1 MIRIITLLFLF
12 LVYGNFNLIIN
23 DMVIFSLINIAYFT
37 VLKKKNVSLLDIFIF
52 ILSTFIIEVFIGLPI
67 LIGIVVLLFPLLLL
81 NYLINNYN
89 FSFYIKS
96 LIIFLL
102 SFGTLCLFDQTII
115 FRILNT
121 QYLISIIILTFI
133 FLGFSKYGK
142 E

>member
-1 MIRIITLLFLF
+1 MIRIVAILFLF
-12 LVYGNFNLIIN
+12 LVYGNFNLIVN
-23 DMVIFSLINIAYFT
+23 DLVIFSLICIAYFT
-37 VLKKKNVSLLDIFIF
+37 VLKKKNVNVLDVFIF

-96 LIIFLL
+96 LIIFFL
-102 SFGTLCLFDQTII
+102 SFCTLYLFDQTII

-121 QYLISIIILTFI
+121 QYLIGIIILTFI
-133 FLGFSKYGK
+133 FLGFSRYGK

>member
-12 LVYGNFNLIIN
+12 LVYGNFNLIVN
-23 DMVIFSLINIAYFT
+23 DLVIFSLICIAYFT
-37 VLKKKNVSLLDIFIF
+37 VLKKKNVNVLDVFIF

-67 LIGIVVLLFPLLLL
+67 FIGIVVLLFPLLLL

-102 SFGTLCLFDQTII
+102 SFLTLYLFDQTII

-121 QYLISIIILTFI
+121 QYLIGIIILTFI

>member
-102 SFGTLCLFDQTII
+102 SFSTLCLFDQTII
-115 FRILNT
+115 LRILNT

>member
-12 LVYGNFNLIIN
+12 LVYGNFNHIIN

-133 FLGFSKYGK
+133 FLGFSRYGK

>member
-23 DMVIFSLINIAYFT
+23 DIVIFSLINIAYFT

>member
-23 DMVIFSLINIAYFT
+23 DIVIFSLINIAYFT
-37 VLKKKNVSLLDIFIF
+37 VLKKKNVNVLDVFIF

-115 FRILNT
+115 FRILNI

>member
-12 LVYGNFNLIIN
+12 LVYGNFNLIVN
-23 DMVIFSLINIAYFT
+23 DLVIFSMICIAYFT
-37 VLKKKNVSLLDIFIF
+37 VLKKKNVNLLDVFIF

>member
-1 MIRIITLLFLF
+1 MIRIIILLFLF

>member
-12 LVYGNFNLIIN
+12 LVYGNFNLIVN
-23 DMVIFSLINIAYFT
+23 DMVIFSLICIAYFT
-37 VLKKKNVSLLDIFIF
+37 VLKKKNVNLLDVFIF

-67 LIGIVVLLFPLLLL
+67 FIGIVVLLFPLLLL

-96 LIIFLL
+96 LIIFLI
-102 SFGTLCLFDQTII
+102 SFTTIYLFDQSII

-133 FLGFSKYGK
+133 FLGFSRYGK

>member
-12 LVYGNFNLIIN
+12 LVYGNFNLIVN
-23 DMVIFSLINIAYFT
+23 DMVIFSLICIAYFT
-37 VLKKKNVSLLDIFIF
+37 VLKKKNVNLLDVFIF

>member
-96 LIIFLL
+96 LIIFLI
-102 SFGTLCLFDQTII
+102 SFTTLYIFDQTII

-133 FLGFSKYGK
+133 FLGFSRYGK

>member
-1 MIRIITLLFLF
+1 MIRIISLLFLF

-37 VLKKKNVSLLDIFIF
+37 VLKKKNVNVLDVFIF

-89 FSFYIKS
+89 FSLYIKS
-96 LIIFLL
+96 LIIFLI
-102 SFGTLCLFDQTII
+102 SFTTLYIFDQTII
-115 FRILNT
+115 FRILDT
-121 QYLISIIILTFI
+121 QYLISIIVLTFI
-133 FLGFSKYGK
+133 FLGFSRYGK

>member
-37 VLKKKNVSLLDIFIF
+37 VLKKKNISLLDIFIF

-102 SFGTLCLFDQTII
+102 SFSTLYLFDQTII

-121 QYLISIIILTFI
+121 QYLISILILTFI

>member
-12 LVYGNFNLIIN
+12 LVYGNFNLIVN
-23 DMVIFSLINIAYFT
+23 DLVIFSMICIAYFT
-37 VLKKKNVSLLDIFIF
+37 VLKKKNVNLLDVFIF

-67 LIGIVVLLFPLLLL
+67 FIGIVVLLFPLLLL

-96 LIIFLL
+96 LIIFLI
-102 SFGTLCLFDQTII
+102 SFTTLYIFDQTII
-115 FRILNT
+115 FRILDT
-121 QYLISIIILTFI
+121 QYLISIIVLTFI

>member
-1 MIRIITLLFLF
+1 MIRIISLLFLF

-37 VLKKKNVSLLDIFIF
+37 VLKKKNVNVIDIFIF

-67 LIGIVVLLFPLLLL
+67 LIGIVILLFPLILL

-96 LIIFLL
+96 LIIFLI
-102 SFGTLCLFDQTII
+102 SFTTLYLFDQTII

-121 QYLISIIILTFI
+121 QYLISILILTFI

>member
-12 LVYGNFNLIIN
+12 LVYGNFNLIVN
-23 DMVIFSLINIAYFT
+23 DMVIFSLICIAYFT
-37 VLKKKNVSLLDIFIF
+37 VLKKKNVNLLDVFIF

-67 LIGIVVLLFPLLLL
+67 FIGIVVLLFPLLLL

-102 SFGTLCLFDQTII
+102 SFSTLYLFDQTII
-115 FRILNT
+115 VRILNT

>member
-102 SFGTLCLFDQTII
+102 SFSTLYLFDQTII

-121 QYLISIIILTFI
+121 QYLISILILTFI

>member
-37 VLKKKNVSLLDIFIF
+37 VLKKKNVNLLDIFIF

-96 LIIFLL
+96 LIIFLI
-102 SFGTLCLFDQTII
+102 SFTTLYIFDQTII

-133 FLGFSKYGK
+133 FLGFSRYGK

>member
-12 LVYGNFNLIIN
+12 LVYGNLNLIIN

-96 LIIFLL
+96 LIIFIL
-102 SFGTLCLFDQTII
+102 SFVTLCLFDQTII

>member
-1 MIRIITLLFLF
+1 MIRIISLLFLF

-37 VLKKKNVSLLDIFIF
+37 VLKKKNVNVIDIFIF

-67 LIGIVVLLFPLLLL
+67 LIGIVILLFPLILL

>member
-12 LVYGNFNLIIN
+12 LVYGNFNHIIN

>member
-67 LIGIVVLLFPLLLL
+67 LIGIVFLLFPLLLL

-102 SFGTLCLFDQTII
+102 SFSTLYLFDQTII
-115 FRILNT
+115 VRILNT

>member
-12 LVYGNFNLIIN
+12 LVYGNFNLFIN
-23 DMVIFSLINIAYFT
+23 DMVIFSLICIAYFT
-37 VLKKKNVSLLDIFIF
+37 VLKKKNVNVLDVFIF

-102 SFGTLCLFDQTII
+102 SFSTLYLFDQTII

-121 QYLISIIILTFI
+121 QYLIGIIILAFI
-133 FLGFSKYGK
+133 FLGFSNYGK

>member
-37 VLKKKNVSLLDIFIF
+37 VLKKKNISLLDIFIF

-96 LIIFLL
+96 LIIFLI
-102 SFGTLCLFDQTII
+102 SFTTIYLFDQSII

>member
-23 DMVIFSLINIAYFT
+23 DMVIFSMINIAYFT

-96 LIIFLL
+96 LIIFIL
-102 SFGTLCLFDQTII
+102 SFVTLCLFDQTII

>member
-37 VLKKKNVSLLDIFIF
+37 VLKKKNVNLLDIFIF

>member
-37 VLKKKNVSLLDIFIF
+37 VLKKKNVNVLDVFIF

-102 SFGTLCLFDQTII
+102 SFSTLYLFDQTII
-115 FRILNT
+115 LRILNT

>member
-37 VLKKKNVSLLDIFIF
+37 VLRKKNVNLLDVFIF

>member
-12 LVYGNFNLIIN
+12 LVYGNFNLIVN
-23 DMVIFSLINIAYFT
+23 DLVIFSLICIAYFT
-37 VLKKKNVSLLDIFIF
+37 VLKKKNVNVLDVFIF

-67 LIGIVVLLFPLLLL
+67 FIGIVVLLFPLLLL

>member
-102 SFGTLCLFDQTII
+102 SFLTLYLFDQTII
-115 FRILNT
+115 FRILNI
-121 QYLISIIILTFI
+121 QYLISLIILTFI

>member
-12 LVYGNFNLIIN
+12 LVYGNFNLIVN
-23 DMVIFSLINIAYFT
+23 DMVIFSLICIAYFT
-37 VLKKKNVSLLDIFIF
+37 VLKKKNVNLLDVFIF

-67 LIGIVVLLFPLLLL
+67 FIGIVVLLFPLLLL

-96 LIIFLL
+96 LIIFLI
-102 SFGTLCLFDQTII
+102 SFTTLYIFDQTII

>member
-102 SFGTLCLFDQTII
+102 SFSTLYLFDQTII
-115 FRILNT
+115 LRILNT

>member
-12 LVYGNFNLIIN
+12 LVYGNFNLIVN
-23 DMVIFSLINIAYFT
+23 DMVIFSLICIAYFT
-37 VLKKKNVSLLDIFIF
+37 VLKKKNVNLLDVFIF

-67 LIGIVVLLFPLLLL
+67 FIGIVVLLFPLLLL
-81 NYLINNYN
+81 NYLVNNYN

>member
-12 LVYGNFNLIIN
+12 LVYGNFNLFIN

-37 VLKKKNVSLLDIFIF
+37 VLKKKNVNVIDIFIF

-67 LIGIVVLLFPLLLL
+67 LIGIVILLFPLILL

>member
-37 VLKKKNVSLLDIFIF
+37 VLKKKNVNLLDIFIF

-96 LIIFLL
+96 LIIFLI
-102 SFGTLCLFDQTII
+102 SFTTLYIFDQTII

>member
-96 LIIFLL
+96 LIIFFL
-102 SFGTLCLFDQTII
+102 SFCTLYLFDQTII

>member
-12 LVYGNFNLIIN
+12 LVYGNFNHIIN

-67 LIGIVVLLFPLLLL
+67 FIGIVVLLFPLLLL

-96 LIIFLL
+96 LIIFLI
-102 SFGTLCLFDQTII
+102 SFTTLYIFDQTII

-133 FLGFSKYGK
+133 FLGFSRYGK